1 MKKKEKEKQW
11 KKKKKEV
18 ATWDLAREIVLNLYK
33 IVLTSLDFIPL
44 YVLTGARWYKTW
56 LSSNSPDF

>member
-1 MKKKEKEKQW
+1 MEKEK
-11 KKKKKEV
+11 KKV

-44 YVLTGARWYKTW
+44 MCSLEHVDTKLGFPLTALIFKP
-56 LSSNSPDF
+56 L